1 MASAVLWSTNPL
13 ERLNKELKRRCRV
26 VGIFPTEA
34 ALIRLAGAVL
44 LDTHEEWIAAERR
57 YFSEASMATLY
68 PERDDVGAG
77 VGELK
82 RVDTD

>member
-1 MASAVLWSTNPL
+1 M

-34 ALIRLAGAVL
+34 ALVRLAGAVL
-44 LDTHEEWIAAERR
+44 LDTHEEWLAAERR

-68 PERDDVGAG
+68 PERDDVDA
-77 VGELK
+77 VTGELEGAYA
-82 RVDTD
+82 D